1 MSSEEGLFVFVLFI
15 LVTIIIIPV
24 LIITYRNYYGN
35 RAYRFG
41 YASRAEYLK
50 AAPKSDD
57 EKRDAVDQACKG
69 LVTCLL
75 ALMFP
80 PLLLIGL
87 FPLFYG
93 TRKTIYACMGLG
105 VDEEAQQ
112 TDS

>member
-1 MSSEEGLFVFVLFI
+1 MSSEEEIFVFILFM
-15 LVTIIIIPV
+15 LFTIIIIPV
-24 LIITYRNYYGN
+24 LVIAYRSYYGN

-41 YASRAEYLK
+41 YDSRAEYLK
-50 AAPKSDD
+50 SSPKSDD

-80 PLLLIGL
+80 PLLLVGL

-105 VDEEAQQ
+105 VDEEPERI
-112 TDS
+112 DS